1 METFD
6 QLINSETPLL
16 VDFYADWCGPCQT
29 MMPIIKE
36 MAGNLDGKAR
46 VIKINIDKN
55 QAVSAK
61 YNVRSVPTF
70 IIFKAGQIVWRH
82 SGTLDK
88 SSFQRQLAALV

>member
-6 QLINSETPLL
+6 ELIKSDTPVL

-36 MAGNLDGKAR
+36 MAVNLKGKAR
-46 VIKINIDKN
+46 IIKINIDKN
-55 QAVSAK
+55 QAASAH

-70 IIFKAGQIVWRH
+70 MIFKSGKMVWQH

-88 SSFQRQLAALV
+88 NTFEKQILSFV